1 MCYAKY
7 RYCSYR
13 PLIDN
18 FVQVFKNQWLTNSKQ
33 NSSSFRMVAYLI
45 LRGSEVLICRDV
57 TWALWP
63 GLVRSGQGWLD
74 EMKTKG
80 RLNGGLRR
88 TGSRGSQTEPEGRES
103 RVKTL
108 SNGLFAVLSK
118 KTWGL
123 IYSFFCFVLSIQ
135 AFLQSTQQPVTQ
147 CVCVCVYRT
156 NRLCVFVLIV
166 FWAEI

>member
-18 FVQVFKNQWLTNSKQ
+18 FVQVFKNQWLTNRKQ
-33 NSSSFRMVAYLI
+33 NSPSFRMVAYLI
-45 LRGSEVLICRDV
+45 LRGNEVLIWQDV

-80 RLNGGLRR
+80 RLNWGLRR
-88 TGSRGSQTEPEGRES
+88 TESRGSQTEPEGKES

-123 IYSFFCFVLSIQ
+123 IYSFLFFILSIQ
-135 AFLQSTQQPVTQ
+135 AFLQSASNSVR
-147 CVCVCVYRT
+147 VCVFT
-156 NRLCVFVLIV
+156 EQTLCVFGFLIIVLR